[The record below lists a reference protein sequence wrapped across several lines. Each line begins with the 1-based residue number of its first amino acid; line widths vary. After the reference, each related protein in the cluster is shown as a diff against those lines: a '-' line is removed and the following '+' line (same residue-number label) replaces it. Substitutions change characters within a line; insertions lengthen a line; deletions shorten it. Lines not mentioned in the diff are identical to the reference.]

1 MLSTLPPLNTARRL
15 VRASQEHPARWVAP
29 TAIITILSFAYAQFG
44 YRPDRQ
50 VSPTWAAQRDQA
62 EPRGGKSPDP
72 TTGDSLVRLT
82 QAVDLASG
90 QLDAARAQLAVLESS
105 AGEDLDL
112 LRAHPDSPGAEN
124 HLQRALAEMED
135 TLRQAENA
143 RQSNRELVS
152 WLETALA
159 EPGQTTAGSPPA
171 IESQPALRQLR
182 DELIAARSNTSRL
195 QETRLPAHPG
205 VQASLAIEAE
215 IDARWQRE
223 LGTFLDGVRAEQP
236 RLDSRVDTLTRQAT
250 ELRER
255 WQKLSFISANYNQ
268 RLADVQ
274 QWADRLTRA
283 KSDLSAARDARIDA
297 LPVTPSPRIERSATS
312 AHDARPVRALIVAG
326 GLFGGWMV
334 GMCVLWL
341 TSGGNSAVDSR
352 PVDTPPA
359 ATVAEEPAVAPA
371 WQPPSPPIAVETTRA
386 GRPAGRMTLRD
397 ALVRCAEQSG
407 RR

>member
-1 MLSTLPPLNTARRL
+1 MLSTLLPLNTVRRL

-29 TAIITILSFAYAQFG
+29 TAIITVLSFAYAQFG

-50 VSPTWAAQRDQA
+50 VSPTGAAQRDQA

-72 TTGDSLVRLT
+72 TTSDSFVKWT

-112 LRAHPDSPGAEN
+112 LRAHHDSPGTDN
-124 HLQRALAEMED
+124 HLQRTLAEMEK
-135 TLRQAENA
+135 TLQQAENE
-143 RQSNRELVS
+143 RQLNRELVS
-152 WLETALA
+152 SLETDLA
-159 EPGQTTAGSPPA
+159 EPGQITAGSPPA
-171 IESQPALRQLR
+171 IETPSALRQLR

-195 QETRLPAHPG
+195 QETMLPAHPR

-215 IDARWQRE
+215 IGARWQRE
-223 LGTFLDGVRAEQP
+223 LETFLDGVRAEQP
-236 RLDSRVDTLTRQAT
+236 RLDSRVDTLTQEAT

-255 WQKLSFISANYNQ
+255 WQKLSFISTNYNQ
-268 RLADVQ
+268 QLADVQ
-274 QWADRLTRA
+274 QWSDTLTRA
-283 KSDLSAARDARIDA
+283 KSELSAARDARIDA
-297 LPVTPSPRIERSATS
+297 PPVTPSPRIERSTTS
-312 AHDARPVRALIVAG
+312 ARDARPVRALIVAG
-326 GLFGGWMV
+326 GLCGGWLV

-341 TSGGNSAVDSR
+341 TSGGNSAVVSR

-359 ATVAEEPAVAPA
+359 VTVAEVPAVAPA
-371 WQPPSPPIAVETTRA
+371 WQPPSPPIAGETTRA

-397 ALVRCAEQSG
+397 ALVRCAEQSS